1 MKNPVT
7 LSDFV
12 SSQNDL
18 GDFTLIATRFVDLD
32 GKEIYLTFKDGWY
45 TDDAVCCSDLFDAG
59 LDVNVLADFAERYQ
73 TCAVSEDGDCAGKQG
88 SGKTAADDYS
98 RVLLD
103 WRTRIPS
110 GLEAII

>member
-7 LSDFV
+7 LSDLV

-73 TCAVSEDGDCAGKQG
+73 TCAVSEDGEIALESKDPAK
-88 SGKTAADDYS
+88 
-98 RVLLD
+98 LLQ
-103 WRTRIPS
+103 T
-110 GLEAII
+110 IIAVYFWIGEQEYPVG

>member
-12 SSQNDL
+12 SSQIDL

-73 TCAVSEDGDCAGKQG
+73 TCAVSEDGEIALESKDPAK
-88 SGKTAADDYS
+88 
-98 RVLLD
+98 LLQ
-103 WRTRIPS
+103 T
-110 GLEAII
+110 IIAVYFWIGEQEYPVG

>member
-18 GDFTLIATRFVDLD
+18 KNFTLIATRFVDLD
-32 GKEIYLTFKDGWY
+32 GKEIYLSFKDGWY

-73 TCAVSEDGDCAGKQG
+73 TCAVSEDGEIALESKDPAK
-88 SGKTAADDYS
+88 
-98 RVLLD
+98 LLQ
-103 WRTRIPS
+103 T
-110 GLEAII
+110 IIAVYFWIGEQEYPVG

>member
-1 MKNPVT
+1 MKNPIT

-32 GKEIYLTFKDGWY
+32 GKEIYLSFEDGWY

-59 LDVNVLADFAERYQ
+59 LDVMVLPNIAERYQ
-73 TCAVSEDGDCAGKQG
+73 TQAVSEDGEI
-88 SGKTAADDYS
+88 
-98 RVLLD
+98 VLESKDPAKLLQ
-103 WRTRIPS
+103 T
-110 GLEAII
+110 IIAVYFWIGEQEYPVG

>member
-59 LDVNVLADFAERYQ
+59 LDVNVLADFAELYQ
-73 TCAVSEDGDCAGKQG
+73 TCAVSEDGEIALESKDPAK
-88 SGKTAADDYS
+88 
-98 RVLLD
+98 LLQ
-103 WRTRIPS
+103 T
-110 GLEAII
+110 IIAVYFWIGEQEYPVG